1 MGKKL
6 NKEELGNKV
15 LCPECETKFY
25 DLGKTPIVCPSC
37 EFSFSIN
44 NKPEEKTDEDQTA
57 VIEAVKSEE
66 VVSEEEIV
74 SQEEVEKD
82 SEKTNEDE
90 TFVEDEVLP
99 EIDGEDLG
107 ASKDD
112 DETEED
118 NIEGL
123 EEFDLEDD
131 IDESIDD
138 SIDGEETF

>member
-6 NKEELGNKV
+6 NKEEFGNKV

-25 DLGKTPIVCPSC
+25 DLGKTTIVCPGC
-37 EFSFSIN
+37 EFSFSKN
-44 NKPEEKTDEDQTA
+44 NKPEEKTDENKTVVTD
-57 VIEAVKSEE
+57 AVKSEE
-66 VVSEEEIV
+66 AVSKEEIV
-74 SQEEVEKD
+74 KD

-112 DETEED
+112 DETEEE

-138 SIDGEETF
+138 NIDGEETF

>member
-37 EFSFSIN
+37 EFSFSVN
-44 NKPEEKTDEDQTA
+44 NKPAEKTDEDQTV
-57 VIEAVKSEE
+57 VIEAIKSEE
-66 VVSEEEIV
+66 VVSH
-74 SQEEVEKD
+74 EEVGKD
-82 SEKTNEDE
+82 SEKNN
-90 TFVEDEVLP
+90 EDEVLP
-99 EIDGEDLG
+99 EIDEENLD
-107 ASKDD
+107 ASKDN
-112 DETEED
+112 TKKEEE
-118 NIEGL
+118 NIEDL

-138 SIDGEETF
+138 NIDGEETF

>member
-1 MGKKL
+1 MQLRIYYFLMGKKL

-66 VVSEEEIV
+66 VVSK
-74 SQEEVEKD
+74 EEVEKD

-90 TFVEDEVLP
+90 T
-99 EIDGEDLG
+99 
-107 ASKDD
+107 
-112 DETEED
+112 
-118 NIEGL
+118 
-123 EEFDLEDD
+123 
-131 IDESIDD
+131 
-138 SIDGEETF
+138 

>member
-25 DLGKTPIVCPSC
+25 DLGKTSIVCPGC
-37 EFSFSIN
+37 EFSFN
-44 NKPEEKTDEDQTA
+44 VNDKPAKKTEEDQTV
-57 VIEAVKSEE
+57 VIKAVKSEE
-66 VVSEEEIV
+66 VVSH
-74 SQEEVEKD
+74 EEVGKD

-90 TFVEDEVLP
+90 ALP
-99 EIDGEDLG
+99 EIDEEDLG
-107 ASKDD
+107 TSKDD
-112 DETEED
+112 AKTEEE
-118 NIEGL
+118 NIEDL

-138 SIDGEETF
+138 NIDGEETF